1 MKFTVFP
8 EEKQAS
14 THMYNFYIIKYI
26 DKIYIKDTQST
37 N

>member
-14 THMYNFYIIKYI
+14 THMYNFYIILDI
-26 DKIYIKDTQST
+26 IYIKYTQSI